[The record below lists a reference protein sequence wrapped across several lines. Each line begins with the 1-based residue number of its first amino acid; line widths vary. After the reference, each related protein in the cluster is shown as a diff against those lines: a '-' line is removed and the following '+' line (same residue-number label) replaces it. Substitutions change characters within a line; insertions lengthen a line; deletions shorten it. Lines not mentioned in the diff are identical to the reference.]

1 MTNNFINI
9 VTVKVKKGFEK
20 DYIKKIKNI
29 TNFDGLI
36 SSKHIAIDFNTYC
49 LIEEWRSKEALIKA
63 RKAIE
68 LIDKV
73 RPLINEKSPEIDIT
87 GSLGGTIIIE
97 KNMNEKKIEEPR
109 SSSLDI
115 EKRGQKH
122 FYSIYNNS

>member
-1 MTNNFINI
+1 MSRFINV
-9 VTVKVKKGFEK
+9 VTVKVKDNSKK
-20 DYIKKIKNI
+20 NYIKKIKNI

-68 LIDKV
+68 LINKA
-73 RPLINEKSPEIDIT
+73 RPLINEKSPEIEII

-97 KNMNEKKIEEPR
+97 KNMNKNKIEEPR

-122 FYSIYNNS
+122 FYHQYNNS

>member
-1 MTNNFINI
+1 MSRFINV
-9 VTVKVKKGFEK
+9 VTVKVKDNSKK
-20 DYIKKIKNI
+20 NYIKKIKNI

-68 LIDKV
+68 LINKA
-73 RPLINEKSPEIDIT
+73 RPLINEKSPEIEII

-97 KNMNEKKIEEPR
+97 KNMNKNTIEEPR

-122 FYSIYNNS
+122 FYHLYNNN